1 MPTTLDNPFAK
12 PSPYDKFALPVTN
25 FGATPSVAQFGD
37 TKVVTNKPILT
48 NALPTNKFARTKSQ
62 AEIDF
67 NSRMKFNKGLEDYRT
82 KQIVDDKIVDDKT
95 VVSEEPKT
103 SWWSK
108 KTKTQKGLI
117 IGGGVVGIGLISF
130 LIYKAVKK

>member
-1 MPTTLDNPFAK
+1 MPLLDNPFAK

-37 TKVVTNKPILT
+37 TTVVTNKPILT

-62 AEIDF
+62 AELDF

-82 KQIVDDKIVDDKT
+82 KQIVDDKT
-95 VVSEEPKT
+95 VVTEEPKT
-103 SWWSK
+103 NWWSK
-108 KTKTQKGLI
+108 KTNTQKGLI

>member
-12 PSPYDKFALPVTN
+12 PSAYDKFKLPVTN

-48 NALPTNKFARTKSQ
+48 NALPTGNFARTKSQ

-82 KQIVDDKIVDDKT
+82 KQIVDDKT
-95 VVSEEPKT
+95 VVTEEPKT

-130 LIYKAVKK
+130 LIYKAVKR